1 MTCNKWQ
8 RETPKKWS
16 RRQVF
21 SSRDLPED
29 SHYIAEVTF
38 LKNMKAIQKLGGN
51 KSRMW
56 YKFAIPFLCPNSTA
70 FSSLMLAECEGKSW
84 EERIGG
90 GVKRRKG
97 VGGREAFLGSGSDLL
112 FLRPSS
118 SLPSPSIHSCISF
131 LEFGRVFLYSSWEK
145 SLKKP
150 FLNVLSLSFLSETFS
165 GTYLPP
171 YYP

>member
-1 MTCNKWQ
+1 
-8 RETPKKWS
+8 
-16 RRQVF
+16 
-21 SSRDLPED
+21 
-29 SHYIAEVTF
+29 
-38 LKNMKAIQKLGGN
+38 MKAIQKLGGN

-70 FSSLMLAECEGKSW
+70 FSSLMLAECEVKSW

-118 SLPSPSIHSCISF
+118 SLPFPFYSF
-131 LEFGRVFLYSSWEK
+131 LHFFSGIRPCFFAFIVGEK
-145 SLKKP
+145 
-150 FLNVLSLSFLSETFS
+150 FEETFFEC
-165 GTYLPP
+165 PVP
-171 YYP
+171 VVPV